1 MHTCSRRSIAVLRYP
16 SLWYQRS
23 PWACVVAVY
32 AVETLV
38 QGARCV
44 CMYVIQLPA
53 QFKHL
58 TTSFS
63 ECERERRSSCP
74 VVQRGPKPQ
83 RGIVASCHG
92 TGEACVAV
100 DGADNVC
107 TRRRWTVAASAKL
120 GGVATMIPTQPTA
133 TAERRLHVGSKH
145 HADQRGDG
153 VADEYAERGL
163 QAARRRDELVSMEA
177 VAVGP

>member
-23 PWACVVAVY
+23 QWACVAAVY

-63 ECERERRSSCP
+63 ECERRTTIQLSSCP
-74 VVQRGPKPQ
+74 ARAKATAWH
-83 RGIVASCHG
+83 RGIVPWHRGSVRSGRWC
-92 TGEACVAV
+92 
-100 DGADNVC
+100 NVC